1 MNIEK
6 QKALNRNIRIYWWNY
21 GLRTLSFSGTYKE
34 WFIKNEIII
43 RNYKNKVIFS
53 GSFGNMKFR
62 IFLST
67 DYEHSFNQIIKLCL
81 MYLGD
86 KAQLF
91 DGFNREYKVN
101 WR

>member
-1 MNIEK
+1 MNIE
-6 QKALNRNIRIYWWNY
+6 QNKAIQREIRIYWWNF
-21 GLRTLSFSGTYKE
+21 GSKQLDFLGTYKE
-34 WFIKNEIII
+34 WFEKNKIII

-53 GSFGNMKFR
+53 GSFGNMEFR
-62 IFLST
+62 ISLSK